1 MEAINPHEI
10 LEHLG
15 IRRCGIARRVEG
27 GLDTTIWRVRCEHG
41 DYALRL
47 FREGTAEVADRELA
61 TMQAVEAAGGQ
72 VPNVVAYGTWNTQ
85 RAMVMTWCAGNTV
98 FNEFKRRP
106 WAVRNIGYQFGKAQ
120 AALHQ
125 LTPDLPDIPAGD
137 WHTRLGPIDED
148 LRERLEGI
156 EAVPARLLHLDYHP
170 LNVMFHAGRVGCILD
185 WQNASIG
192 DFRADVAR
200 TWSILRLMPLPPS
213 RAAVALEQAR
223 KLLAAGWL
231 RGYQETAG
239 NLGDMD
245 IFKLWAATSMVTDL
259 KRHIGKPEV
268 WFSEQHIETIQ
279 RRVDQLRSG
288 LNMD

>member
-1 MEAINPHEI
+1 METINPHEI

-15 IRRCGIARRVEG
+15 IRRCGIARPVEG

-47 FREGTAEVADRELA
+47 FREGSEEWADRELA
-61 TMQAVEAAGGQ
+61 TMQAVAAAGGQ
-72 VPNVVAYGTWNTQ
+72 VPEVVAYGTWNAR
-85 RAMVMTWCAGNTV
+85 RAMVMNWCPGNTV
-98 FNEFKRRP
+98 FHEFKRRP
-106 WAVRNIGYQFGKAQ
+106 WAVRSIGYEFGRAQ

-125 LTPDLPDIPAGD
+125 LNPDLPDIPPDD
-137 WHTRLGPIDED
+137 WRTRLGPIDDD
-148 LRERLEGI
+148 LHERLNNLDLQTD
-156 EAVPARLLHLDYHP
+156 RLLHLDYHP
-170 LNVMFHAGRVGCILD
+170 LNVMFCNDRVGCILD
-185 WQNASIG
+185 WGNASIG
-192 DFRADVAR
+192 DPRADVAR

-213 RAAVALEQAR
+213 RAGVALGPAR

-239 NLGDMD
+239 DLGDID

-259 KRHIGKPEV
+259 QRHLGKPHS
-268 WFSEQHIETIQ
+268 WISEQHIDAVQ
-279 RRVDQLRSG
+279 RRVNQLRNN